1 MTARIVACVLVALAV
16 VGGAAAEWS
25 STGDD
30 DAAGRAFTMPAGNT
44 PSVSVSGSDVSL
56 RWPAATF
63 PDGTA
68 VAGYLVERHGLNGA
82 PVPVSAG
89 CSGVVTTTTCTEH
102 NVPSGSWTY
111 TDTPVQDSWSGGE
124 SPPSSPATVS

>member
-1 MTARIVACVLVALAV
+1 VALTV

-25 STGDD
+25 SSGDGG
-30 DAAGRAFTMPAGNT
+30 AAGGALTMPAGNT
-44 PSVSVSGSDVSL
+44 PSGAVSGSDVSV
-56 RWPAATF
+56 RWLAATF

-68 VAGYLVERHGLNGA
+68 VAGYVVKRYGLNGA
-82 PVPVSAG
+82 PVPVGAG